1 MIQIGPNS
9 QSAPARSKRKQLVP
23 EDHGNL
29 ARRSNSSG
37 PMNSTI
43 ANNSPT
49 MVQLGYNNQQQS
61 NNFPNNCLP
70 ASHSNRRYVTK
81 QLMSNNS
88 GSRNENANAPVND
101 LEGIPVINNN
111 QMVTNGLSTV
121 NSLPNQ
127 QKHSAGTNKL
137 QSQTRNIPQQQ
148 LQQTSGTKYSASA
161 HDSVT
166 QTVRALNE
174 YVQGLQK
181 SATSSQ
187 MTETSAKPI
196 ATKQQTSSQL
206 VPVNSR
212 SEVQPTAM
220 SAPIYNVNGNGNT
233 SSCSLPPLLGGG
245 LAMSNGIGHTDNIL
259 GNMGPQNPAE
269 YADALQ
275 FQVICT
281 PKLLIRL
288 KPGLHERIKSFFG
301 SFPFLLLP
309 PSLMGVP
316 DARSILLQSF
326 TMYSH
331 MLCNWRVH
339 NVLRGGGG

>member
-49 MVQLGYNNQQQS
+49 MVQIGYKNQQQS

-137 QSQTRNIPQQQ
+137 PHQNKNIPQQQ
-148 LQQTSGTKYSASA
+148 MQQTSGTKYSASA

-174 YVQGLQK
+174 YLQGLQK

-187 MTETSAKPI
+187 MTETIAK
-196 ATKQQTSSQL
+196 
-206 VPVNSR
+206 R
-212 SEVQPTAM
+212 
-220 SAPIYNVNGNGNT
+220 
-233 SSCSLPPLLGGG
+233 
-245 LAMSNGIGHTDNIL
+245 
-259 GNMGPQNPAE
+259 
-269 YADALQ
+269 
-275 FQVICT
+275 
-281 PKLLIRL
+281 
-288 KPGLHERIKSFFG
+288 
-301 SFPFLLLP
+301 
-309 PSLMGVP
+309 
-316 DARSILLQSF
+316 
-326 TMYSH
+326 
-331 MLCNWRVH
+331 
-339 NVLRGGGG
+339 